1 MLNYN
6 PPSLFRLLGS
16 LLNNVDIPK
25 TRVGHILKLN
35 IKLLAPELS
44 VIVFLV
50 LILQHF

>member
-1 MLNYN
+1 MLNYK
-6 PPSLFRLLGS
+6 PPSLFKLKVS
-16 LLNNVDIPK
+16 LPNYVDIPK

-50 LILQHF
+50 LIL